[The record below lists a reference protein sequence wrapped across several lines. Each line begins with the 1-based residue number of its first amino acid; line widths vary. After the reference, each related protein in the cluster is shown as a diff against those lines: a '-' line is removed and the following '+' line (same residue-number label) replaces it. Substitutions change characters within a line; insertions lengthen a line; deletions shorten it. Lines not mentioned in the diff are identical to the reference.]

1 MKHMAN
7 ARFTLKEYGL
17 MASALLSCFKVSADI
32 IYTNPEPDPVLQL
45 DDDFA
50 YIDLDQNG
58 SDELYFELHRFIYA
72 TDYYQVLYGNR
83 LDLELPNPVNVEVAG
98 SWFYNGSV
106 LYSMVDT
113 FRPYAIPFYYPVGI
127 MMSFQDADWQVMGL
141 IARTIDDN
149 EVEHSLGHWVPVLVE
164 QFIGVHFKSDDGNM
178 HYGWVRCS
186 VEDSLSKFIIHDFA
200 YESEPERFILTGQ
213 TSGTYTDIHQTQP
226 EAEIYSYNNLIY
238 IKCDA
243 VISNGDLQVEVFTMS
258 GERIYCSNLAQA
270 SAPIELQTS
279 GGIYLVKVSG
289 EEFSTSKAIMLK

>member
-1 MKHMAN
+1 MKHMPN

-17 MASALLSCFKVSADI
+17 MATTLLSCFKVSAEI

-50 YIDLDQNG
+50 FLDLDQNG
-58 SDELYFELHRFIYA
+58 SDELYFEMHRFVYA

-83 LDLELPNPVNVEVAG
+83 LDLELPNPLNVEVAG
-98 SWFYNGSV
+98 SWLYNGSV

-127 MMSFQDADWQVMGL
+127 MMSFQDADWQVMGF
-141 IARTIDDN
+141 IARSMDEN
-149 EVEHSLGHWVPVLVE
+149 QVEQSLGHWVPVLAE

-186 VEDSLSKFIIHDFA
+186 VEDTLSKFIIHDFA
-200 YESEPERFILTGQ
+200 YESEPGRFILTGQ
-213 TSGTYTDIHQTQP
+213 TSGTYTDIHQTKS

-238 IKCDA
+238 IKGDA
-243 VISNGDLQVEVFTMS
+243 VLSNGNLQVEIYTMN
-258 GERIYCSNLAQA
+258 GERIYSANFTQT
-270 SAPIELQTS
+270 SAPIELHTS
-279 GGIYLVKVSG
+279 GGIYLVKVSDG
-289 EEFSTSKAIMLK
+289 EFSTSKAVLLR